1 MMRGDLMLETLTRAR
16 ALVTALEAAQDALN
30 ALSPPATPTAP
41 AEAEAAPTE
50 PPVESPV
57 AAYIERLRSLYVNPV
72 GEVPDG
78 MEIDPD
84 DPPEGLRWG
93 VFVELTRT
101 SRKGVACYS
110 AYGTPGGGF
119 DSLAEAVAAWRAW
132 ATVAGLLDL
141 DGAARDGWALTEG
154 QFAIDR
160 VTIEKGELA

>member
-1 MMRGDLMLETLTRAR
+1 MLETLTRAR

-93 VFVELTRT
+93 VFVEL
-101 SRKGVACYS
+101 SRLSPRRGTACYS
-110 AYGTPGGGF
+110 AYGTPSEGF
-119 DSLAEAVAAWRAW
+119 DSLGEAVAAWRAW
-132 ATVAGLLDL
+132 ATVAGLLDR
-141 DGAARDGWALTEG
+141 DGAAQDGWEING
-154 QFAIDR
+154 DQFSVDR
-160 VTIEKGELA
+160 IEKGELA

>member
-1 MMRGDLMLETLTRAR
+1 MLETLAR
-16 ALVTALEAAQDALN
+16 AKALVAALEAAQEALTS
-30 ALSPPATPTAP
+30 LGSVSTPAAP

-57 AAYIERLRSLYVNPV
+57 AAYIERLRSIYVNPV
-72 GEVPDG
+72 GEIPDG

-84 DPPEGLRWG
+84 DPPEGFRWG

-101 SRKGVACYS
+101 SRRGTACYS
-110 AYGTPGGGF
+110 AYGTPSHGF
-119 DSLAEAVAAWRAW
+119 ASLAEAVAAWRAW

-160 VTIEKGELA
+160 VTI